1 LVYAVCSLEPSEGE
15 ERIEH
20 FLVQRPDFR
29 IEPAPVLVDGV
40 SPHPRGWV
48 RVLPGMLEA
57 QGGLDGF
64 FTAHL
69 VRSVA

>member
-1 LVYAVCSLEPSEGE
+1 MIYAVCSLEPQEGE
-15 ERIEH
+15 ERIEQ
-20 FLVQRPDFR
+20 LLAQRPDFR
-29 IEPAPVLVDGV
+29 IEPAGILVDGII
-40 SPHPRGWV
+40 PHPRGWV